1 MEARMYTLP
10 QLDYSYDA
18 LEDYISAEI
27 MELHHD
33 KHHRTYVDKLNAALE
48 KAPEF
53 QDKELV
59 DLLANI
65 DALPEEIQTAV
76 RNNGGGH
83 YNHSLFWK
91 VMTPDGGGRPG
102 GELFED
108 IEEEYGS
115 FDEFVEEFSNK
126 AAGVFGSGWVWL
138 MPDMSIVTSP
148 NQDSPIMEG
157 GQEPILGLDVW
168 EHAYYLDYKN
178 KRPDYIDAWWNV
190 VNWDEV
196 ARRLER
202 S

>member
-1 MEARMYTLP
+1 MYTLP